1 MTCDEAG
8 KYGGPMNEGP
18 VVRREEAGGRGAQC
32 NDDGKTENP
41 LLRTTVRNVLVQQGC
56 TEDGERTEDHE
67 GRVHDVV
74 HRRTRI
80 HAACRHAQRTDGVT
94 REAVRRLPGSGRE
107 DFDKQVKHR
116 QDPCDAGCAEAKIV
130 SDGVP
135 SRGALRGLHPKICF
149 AGEGGT
155 FASWTDPTLR

>member
-67 GRVHDVV
+67 AAFITSCIGEHESTLHVV
-74 HRRTRI
+74 TPSELMESRAKLYGVF
-80 HAACRHAQRTDGVT
+80 HAP
-94 REAVRRLPGSGRE
+94 AV
-107 DFDKQVKHR
+107 
-116 QDPCDAGCAEAKIV
+116 KI
-130 SDGVP
+130 ST
-135 SRGALRGLHPKICF
+135 SR
-149 AGEGGT
+149 
-155 FASWTDPTLR
+155 